1 MFYCCPN
8 DKENSCGF
16 FEWKPQEYS
25 PVVEDVGCLFTH
37 PLQYQYQYQYQCQY
51 QDKDTDE
58 VITSPDPDSNEAYG
72 EFLFNQTANAMAQ
85 GMERL
90 EKCRSFNEIV
100 RNHVIASGGKLH
112 NEVDWSLPD
121 IIGELR
127 EKDVG
132 RVVNF

>member
-25 PVVEDVGCLFTH
+25 PVVEDVGWLFTH
-37 PLQYQYQYQYQCQY
+37 PLQYQYQDAKPLRSHCEA
-51 QDKDTDE
+51 T
-58 VITSPDPDSNEAYG
+58 TNPDPDSNEAYG

-100 RNHVIASGGKLH
+100 RNHVIASSGKLH